1 MVVVVVVVVGCCW
14 LLLVVVVVGVVVV
27 VDCYMCD
34 GQNMECFPKKGN
46 GHPVIDT
53 DLYTHCSHPT
63 CYTCLLRRGL
73 VLQTFFHI
81 VPLVDSGPSDFLA

>member
-14 LLLVVVVVGVVVV
+14 LLLLLVLVLVLLLLIV
-27 VDCYMCD
+27 YMCD

-63 CYTCLLRRGL
+63 CYTCLLRRGFGAPNIFPHCP
-73 VLQTFFHI
+73 V
-81 VPLVDSGPSDFLA
+81 S

>member
-1 MVVVVVVVVGCCW
+1 MLLVVVVVG
-14 LLLVVVVVGVVVV
+14 VGVVVV